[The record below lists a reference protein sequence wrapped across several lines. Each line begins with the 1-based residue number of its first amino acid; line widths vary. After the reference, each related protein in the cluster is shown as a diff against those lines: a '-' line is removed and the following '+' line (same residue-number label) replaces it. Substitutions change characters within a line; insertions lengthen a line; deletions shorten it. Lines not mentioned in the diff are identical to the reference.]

1 MHYVSWDRTDRDAPK
16 LLAEAGPETL
26 AEFTHDSAT
35 LSDGSTWTLIS
46 TPEAGAKATVAETG
60 QEIVSAPASLKRD
73 KQIPVMIGD
82 EPYTLIAESSKNWI
96 IDDANGNKVAQFTS
110 DHNGVRRS
118 VLEFDTSSELAHP
131 SSPAD
136 PDSQTALPLD
146 HIVGLAWVS
155 RLVLEYRKMVNT
167 TALIGLMVFLSVFV
181 VAVWLLIP

>member
-16 LLAEAGPETL
+16 LLAEAGPEAL
-26 AEFTHDSAT
+26 AEFTHEHAT
-35 LSDGSTWTLIS
+35 LSDGSTWALTS
-46 TPEAGAKATVAETG
+46 NPEAGAKANATETG

-73 KQIPVMIGD
+73 KQIPVMIGGV
-82 EPYTLIAESSKNWI
+82 PYTLIAESSKNWI
-96 IDDANGNKVAQFTS
+96 VDDANGNKVAQFTA

-136 PDSQTALPLD
+136 PDTQTTLPLE

-155 RLVLEYRKMVNT
+155 RLVLESRKMVNT
-167 TALIGLMVFLSVFV
+167 TALIGLMVFMSVFV
-181 VAVWLLIP
+181 VLVWLLIP

>member
-26 AEFTHDSAT
+26 AEFRHDSAT

-60 QEIVSAPASLKRD
+60 QELVSAPASLKRD
-73 KQIPVMIGD
+73 KQIPVMIGG

-118 VLEFDTSSELAHP
+118 VLESTPRANLPTHRAQLTRTAKRLCHWSTSSGWH
-131 SSPAD
+131 
-136 PDSQTALPLD
+136 
-146 HIVGLAWVS
+146 GCRAWC
-155 RLVLEYRKMVNT
+155 
-167 TALIGLMVFLSVFV
+167 LSLGR
-181 VAVWLLIP
+181 WSTRRR